1 MDVLKRLRAV
11 LTEEVKG
18 SIEPVDYM
26 IMFSTAAGQ
35 RVLAHLLYEHHV
47 FEEII
52 DEEEMAR
59 RNVVVRMLG
68 KAGIFKESNMPLLA
82 RALLEVGKLGAEGM
96 SQLPDRPKK
105 GDTK

>member
-1 MDVLKRLRAV
+1 MDILKRLRSA

-18 SIEPVDYM
+18 GIEPVDYI

-47 FEEII
+47 FEEVT
-52 DEEEMAR
+52 DEEEIAR
-59 RNVVVRMLG
+59 RNVIVRMLT
-68 KAGIFKESNMPLLA
+68 KAGILKESNMLLLA
-82 RALLEVGKLGAEGM
+82 RALLEVGKLGTEGM

-105 GDTK
+105 GE